1 VRYRC
6 FALMILAAAMLFCRI
21 SDAAGYQ
28 YSVPVQLKDG
38 WTTADLRS
46 ENFDVTL
53 IERLIERIRRNTYK
67 NIHSLLLIKNGKLI
81 LEEYFPGQE
90 EDGKTRIY
98 QRDTQ
103 HGIHSVTKSVNS
115 LLIGIAIDQ
124 KLIKGVDEKLSTF
137 FPEYKSVFENKD
149 SGKDAICLKHLLSMT
164 AGLAWDESS
173 LPYTDAR
180 NDHVGMNHSEDQIRY
195 VLERPLVAAPGTKFN
210 YSSGISI
217 VLGEIIHKVS
227 GMRADKF
234 AEQHLFKPLGIS
246 DYTWSKYP
254 NGLIQTGG
262 GLFLRPRDMGKIG
275 YLLLNGGRWQGK
287 PIVSETW
294 LRESTKQQAP
304 DRTYGYQWWLGQLPV
319 GDRRVVTYGALGR
332 GGQFILAMP
341 ELQLVAICTGWNDGN
356 GLGEQAFD
364 MLKRFVLPADHQL
377 FPAPT
382 SK

>member
-1 VRYRC
+1 
-6 FALMILAAAMLFCRI
+6 MILAAAMWVCRI
-21 SDAAGYQ
+21 NDAAGYQ

-46 ENFDVTL
+46 ENFDATL
-53 IERLIERIRRNTYK
+53 IEQLIERIRKNTYK

-90 EDGKTRIY
+90 EDGKTQRY
-98 QRDTQ
+98 QRDTL

-124 KLIKGVDEKLSTF
+124 KLINGVDEKLSTF
-137 FPEYKSVFENKD
+137 FPEYKSLFENKD
-149 SGKDAICLKHLLSMT
+149 SGKGAICLKHLLSMT
-164 AGLAWDESS
+164 AGLAWDESL
-173 LPYTDAR
+173 LPYTDVR
-180 NDHVGMNHSEDQIRY
+180 NDHVALNHSEDQIRY
-195 VLERPLVAAPGTKFN
+195 VIERPLVAAPGAKFN

-217 VLGEIIHKVS
+217 VLGEIIHKAS

-246 DYTWSKYP
+246 DYSWSKYP

-262 GLFLRPRDMGKIG
+262 GLLLRPRDMGKIG
-275 YLLLNGGRWQGK
+275 CLVLNAGHWQGK
-287 PIVSETW
+287 QIVSKTW
-294 LRESTKQQAP
+294 LRESMKQQAP

-319 GDRRVVTYGALGR
+319 GDRRIVTYGAQGR

-341 ELQLVAICTGWNDGN
+341 DLQLVAICTGWNDGN

-364 MLKRFVLPADHQL
+364 MLKEFVLPADYQL
-377 FPAPT
+377 FPAPS

>member
-1 VRYRC
+1 
-6 FALMILAAAMLFCRI
+6 
-21 SDAAGYQ
+21 
-28 YSVPVQLKDG
+28 
-38 WTTADLRS
+38 
-46 ENFDVTL
+46 
-53 IERLIERIRRNTYK
+53 
-67 NIHSLLLIKNGKLI
+67 
-81 LEEYFPGQE
+81 
-90 EDGKTRIY
+90 
-98 QRDTQ
+98 
-103 HGIHSVTKSVNS
+103 VNS

-124 KLIKGVDEKLSTF
+124 KMIRGVDEKLSTF
-137 FPEYKSVFENKD
+137 FPEYKSVFEKNGSEKD
-149 SGKDAICLKHLLSMT
+149 PICLKHLLSMT

-180 NDHVGMNHSEDQIRY
+180 NDHVAMNNSEDQIRY

-246 DYTWSKYP
+246 DYSWSNYP

-262 GLFLRPRDMGKIG
+262 GLHMRPRDMGKIG
-275 YLLLNGGRWQGK
+275 YLLLNRGRWRGT

-319 GDRRVVTYGALGR
+319 GNRRVVTYGALGR
-332 GGQFILAMP
+332 GGQFVLAMP
-341 ELQLVAICTGWNDGN
+341 DLQLVAVFTGWNDGN

-364 MLKRFVLPADHQL
+364 MLKEFILPADHQL
-377 FPAPT
+377 FPVPT